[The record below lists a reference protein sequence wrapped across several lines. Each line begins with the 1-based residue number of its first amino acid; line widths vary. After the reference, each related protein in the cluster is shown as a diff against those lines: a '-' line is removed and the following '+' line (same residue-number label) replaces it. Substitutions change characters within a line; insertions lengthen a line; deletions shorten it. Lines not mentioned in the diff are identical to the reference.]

1 MLDSQPKKGRVS
13 PRKIIAAAGIVG
25 ALILTSACSASVA
38 ASPAGNSSPSDSA
51 SETATPTA
59 TPTPT
64 VTSLARGVVA
74 KGVANDGIGD
84 YLQTSITDGDPAM
97 QYDPAIVD
105 DAAKAHFS
113 EAELTEAQRMIVRF
127 IAEEAIDSTLNGGTD
142 I

>member
-1 MLDSQPKKGRVS
+1 
-13 PRKIIAAAGIVG
+13 
-25 ALILTSACSASVA
+25 
-38 ASPAGNSSPSDSA
+38 
-51 SETATPTA
+51 
-59 TPTPT
+59 
-64 VTSLARGVVA
+64 
-74 KGVANDGIGD
+74 
-84 YLQTSITDGDPAM
+84 M